1 MIAVVVG
8 AFVAGWVVQAVARVP
23 AAALRVADRFVL
35 AVALPALVFS
45 RLSSA
50 SLGGEVVVP
59 VVAAW
64 SVMGVCAAT
73 VFVVARRAQWD
84 ERTTGALLMVAVLGN
99 TSFLGLGV
107 VDSVLGDSHG
117 AAALAYDQP
126 GTFLALATWGSW
138 VASRYGSGVRGWRP
152 VVRRLLSFPPFLALV
167 AALVLRPIDVPE
179 PATDVMSAVG
189 STVAPVAMATLGL
202 RFSVTGVRRLKPVV
216 TALAVKMFLA
226 PAVVA
231 AVAGAIGVWGEIAWR
246 ASIVQAAAPPMVT
259 AGIVAVAAGLD
270 EDTTTSVVG
279 WGTLL
284 GLAWMPIV
292 AVLV

>member
-1 MIAVVVG
+1 MIAVVIG
-8 AFVAGWVVQAVARVP
+8 AFVAGWLLQAVARVP
-23 AAALRVADRFVL
+23 AAALRTADRFVL

-45 RLSSA
+45 RLSES

-59 VVAAW
+59 VAVAW

-73 VFVVARRAQWD
+73 VLVVARRAQWD
-84 ERTTGALLMVAVLGN
+84 DRTTGALLMVAVLGN

-107 VDSVLGDSHG
+107 VESLLGDSHG

-152 VVRRLLSFPPFLALV
+152 VVRRLASFPPFLALV

-189 STVAPVAMATLGL
+189 STVAPVAMAAIGL
-202 RFSVTGVRRLKPVV
+202 RFSVSGVRRLQPVV
-216 TALAVKMFLA
+216 TALTVKMLLA

-231 AVAGAIGVWGEIAWR
+231 AVAGAIGVWGQIAWQ
-246 ASIVQAAAPPMVT
+246 ASIAQAAAPPMVT
-259 AGIVAVAAGLD
+259 AGIVAVASGLD
-270 EDTTTSVVG
+270 DEMTTSVVG

-284 GLAWMPIV
+284 GLAWMPFV

>member
-8 AFVAGWVVQAVARVP
+8 AFVAGWAVQTLARVP
-23 AAALRVADRFVL
+23 AAALRTADRFVL

-45 RLSSA
+45 RLSEA

-73 VFVVARRAQWD
+73 VLVVARRAQWD
-84 ERTTGALLMVAVLGN
+84 EHTTGALLLVAVLGN

-138 VASRYGSGVRGWRP
+138 VASRYGSGVRGLRP
-152 VVRRLLSFPPFLALV
+152 VVRRLVSFPPFIALV

-189 STVAPVAMATLGL
+189 STVAPVAMAVLGL
-202 RFSVTGVRRLKPVV
+202 RFSVTGVRRLRPVAA
-216 TALAVKMFLA
+216 ALAVKIFLA

-231 AVAGAIGVWGEIAWR
+231 AVAGAVGVWGEIAWQ

-284 GLAWMPIV
+284 GLAWMPFV